1 MTARQARPRTRALA
15 LCGVVGLILGLTGCG
30 GSSDDTKP
38 PTVLSTP
45 SSAAPE
51 PSASPADPDVAVKAA
66 VLASYSAMSREQ
78 MKAYRQADAT
88 GTDLEK
94 YATTE
99 ALGQIRNDL
108 AGMQAAGTV
117 VRGELGHDA
126 EVSELDMDA
135 QTPTATLSDC
145 VDLSGYE
152 TYDVKAKKAIPLPA
166 QQPLRYIMT
175 ATAQRWDGRWM
186 VTDIDPQGGAGATC

>member
-1 MTARQARPRTRALA
+1 MKTRHKAGLCTAVTL
-15 LCGVVGLILGLTGCG
+15 VLTLTSCG
-30 GSSDDTKP
+30 GDDDGAEP
-38 PTVLSTP
+38 
-45 SSAAPE
+45 SAAP
-51 PSASPADPDVAVKAA
+51 PAASSPAPAASADPDAAEKTA
-66 VLASYSAMSREQ
+66 VLASYTAMSREQ
-78 MKAYRQADAT
+78 MKAYRQADAS

-108 AGMQAAGTV
+108 ANMKQAGTV

-126 EVSELDMDA
+126 EVTELDMEA

-145 VDLSGYE
+145 VDLSAYE
-152 TYDVKAKKAIPLPA
+152 TYDVKAKKVIPLPT
-166 QQPLRYIMT
+166 QQPLRYVMT

-186 VTDIDPQGGAGATC
+186 VTNINTQGGTEC

>member
-1 MTARQARPRTRALA
+1 MPLALA
-15 LCGVVGLILGLTGCG
+15 LTGCG
-30 GSSDDTKP
+30 GGDDGAKP
-38 PTVLSTP
+38 
-45 SSAAPE
+45 SAAP
-51 PSASPADPDVAVKAA
+51 PAASSPTPAATTSADPDAAEKTAVIT
-66 VLASYSAMSREQ
+66 SYEAMTREQ

-108 AGMQAAGTV
+108 ANMQTAGTV
-117 VRGELGHDA
+117 VRGELGHDT
-126 EVSELDMDA
+126 EVTGLDMEA

-152 TYDVKAKKAIPLPA
+152 TYDVKAKKVIPLPTE
-166 QQPLRYIMT
+166 QPLRYVMT

>member
-1 MTARQARPRTRALA
+1 MPLALA
-15 LCGVVGLILGLTGCG
+15 LTGCG
-30 GSSDDTKP
+30 GGDDGAKP
-38 PTVLSTP
+38 
-45 SSAAPE
+45 SAAP
-51 PSASPADPDVAVKAA
+51 PAASSPTPAATTSADPDAAEKTAVIT
-66 VLASYSAMSREQ
+66 SYEAMTREQ

-108 AGMQAAGTV
+108 ANMQTAGTV
-117 VRGELGHDA
+117 VRGELGHDT
-126 EVSELDMDA
+126 EVTGLDMEA

-152 TYDVKAKKAIPLPA
+152 TYDVKAKKAIPLPTE
-166 QQPLRYIMT
+166 QPLRYVMT

>member
-1 MTARQARPRTRALA
+1 MTIRHKAGLCAAVTLVLA
-15 LCGVVGLILGLTGCG
+15 LTGCG
-30 GSSDDTKP
+30 GGDDGAKP
-38 PTVLSTP
+38 
-45 SSAAPE
+45 SAAP
-51 PSASPADPDVAVKAA
+51 PAASSPAPSLSASVDPQTAEKRA
-66 VLASYSAMSREQ
+66 VLASYTAMATEQ
-78 MKAYRQADAT
+78 MKAYRKADAK

-108 AGMQAAGTV
+108 ANMKAAGTV

-126 EVSELDMDA
+126 EVTALDMEA

-152 TYDVKAKKAIPLPA
+152 TYDVKAKKVIPLPT
-166 QQPLRYIMT
+166 QQPLRYVMT

-186 VTDIDPQGGAGATC
+186 VTDIDPQGGEGATC